1 MLKSVG
7 HYALAR
13 GLPGLLNFAALA
25 IFTRLL
31 SAQEYGY
38 YALVV
43 AMAMLVYACCFQ
55 WLGLAVL
62 RLLPP
67 EGPGRRTF
75 LATVLRLYWIIAAGA
90 GGILLLLAPRR
101 GGELALSLRISG
113 VALLIALAWHE
124 INLFLV
130 TADHRPSRYAL
141 LAGLRSVVGLACG
154 MAGAAAG
161 WGAAGVI
168 AGLAAGFAAAGAV
181 GFALQWRETLR
192 GGLDPAV
199 RRSLLVYGLPLAVAY
214 ILDYVVSTSDRLML
228 GIMISAE
235 ASGLYSPAYDLGQ
248 QALWA
253 LMMIINLAAYPMAI
267 RAVEQD
273 DQAAREHQF
282 RQHFLLLAAVAV
294 PVAAGLGFLAPSV
307 SGLLGPQFAPAARGL
322 LPIIALAL
330 LIGGMK
336 SFYFDLS
343 FQLGHATRLQLATV
357 GLAAIVNLA
366 LNLLL
371 IPRMGIAG
379 AAWATLAAY
388 AVGLMASGVFG
399 RRVLPLPVPW
409 AGLGR
414 IGLAVAGMLLAVSPV
429 RGFTG
434 GAALAGQVALGSIVY
449 GGLLLMLNPGQIR
462 GALPSVRPTP

>member
-1 MLKSVG
+1 VLKSVG
-7 HYALAR
+7 HFALAR
-13 GLPGLLNFAALA
+13 GLPGLVNFAALA

-31 SAQEYGY
+31 NAQEYGY

-43 AMAMLVYACCFQ
+43 ATAMLVYACCFQ
-55 WLGLAVL
+55 WLGLAML
-62 RLLPP
+62 RLLPT
-67 EGPGRRTF
+67 EGPGRRAF
-75 LATVLRLYWIIAAGA
+75 LATILRLYWIIAAGA
-90 GGILLLLAPRR
+90 GGILLLLALRR

-141 LAGLRSVVGLACG
+141 LAGLRSVIGLVCG
-154 MAGAAAG
+154 MVAAAAG

-181 GFALQWRETLR
+181 GFALQWRGALH
-192 GGLDPAV
+192 GGVDPAV
-199 RRSLLVYGLPLAVAY
+199 RRSVLVYGLPLAVAY
-214 ILDYVVSTSDRLML
+214 VLDYVVSTSDRLML
-228 GIMISAE
+228 GVMVSAA
-235 ASGLYSPAYDLGQ
+235 ASGLYSPAYDLCQ

-253 LMMIINLAAYPMAI
+253 LMIIINLAAYPMAI
-267 RAVEQD
+267 RAVEQT
-273 DQAAREHQF
+273 DQATRERQF
-282 RQHFLLLAAVAV
+282 RQHFLLISAIAV
-294 PVAAGLGFLAPSV
+294 PAAAGLGFLAPSV

-322 LPIIALAL
+322 LPIIAAAM

-343 FQLGHATRLQLATV
+343 FQLGHATWLQLATV
-357 GLAAIVNLA
+357 GLAAIVNLG

-371 IPRMGIAG
+371 IPRLGITG

-388 AVGLMASGVFG
+388 AVALAVSGVLG

-414 IGLAVAGMLLAVSPV
+414 IGLAVVGMLVAVMPL
-429 RGFTG
+429 RGLTG
-434 GAALAGQVALGSIVY
+434 GAALAGQVVVGISVY
-449 GGLLLMLNPGQIR
+449 GVLLFALNPGQMR
-462 GALPSVRPTP
+462 MAMVSVISKR